1 MMWCCDEGEDQ
12 LSKEI
17 LEFSTCGAYK
27 YKRHYDRQ
35 EAVTGSG
42 KRFGSFGFSWR
53 MKSRKKQKQKP
64 DNSTVSPKEVEVN
77 Q

>member
-17 LEFSTCGAYK
+17 FEFSTCGAYK
-27 YKRHYDRQ
+27 YKRHYHRQ
-35 EAVTGSG
+35 EAVTGSE
-42 KRFGSFGFSWR
+42 RRFGFSW
-53 MKSRKKQKQKP
+53 MKSRKKQKQKSV
-64 DNSTVSPKEVEVN
+64 NSNKSPREVEVN